1 MASRSMAHFSQGKTD
16 NGASGTA
23 RAVVVHRD
31 AKTGVDRGVATSP
44 WGV

>member
-1 MASRSMAHFSQGKTD
+1 MAHFSQGKTD

-31 AKTGVDRGVATSP
+31 AQTGVDRGVF
-44 WGV
+44 